1 MLLRFVVA
9 SACAALALPALA
21 QTAPDPVM
29 GAKQFGQCRACHL
42 AEAGK
47 PDTIGPNLFGVYGSK
62 AATRRVRY
70 AYSPALRASK
80 LNWDDSTLDRWI
92 AEPGATVK
100 GTKMEFI
107 GIPRKPVRAN
117 IIAYLKTLK

>member
-9 SACAALALPALA
+9 SACTALALPALA
-21 QTAPDPVM
+21 QTVPDPVM
-29 GAKQFGQCRACHL
+29 GQLQFGQCRVCHNV
-42 AEAGK
+42 EANK
-47 PDTIGPNLFGVYGSK
+47 PDTVGPNLFGVYNSK
-62 AATRRVRY
+62 AATRRAKY
-70 AYSPALRASK
+70 AYSPALKASK
-80 LNWDDSTLDRWI
+80 LKWDDATLDRWI

-107 GIPRKPVRAN
+107 GISRKPVRAN